1 MINNESFNEFG
12 FTSMRVKSMDERKS
26 INKYISREERGQSL
40 TEMAVALVILLL
52 LVGGIVDLG
61 RAFFTYMA
69 LRDSV
74 QEGALY
80 GSINPT
86 LTQEIKNHVLNSSE
100 SIPDMIGSDDI
111 TVEVIG
117 SPCTGNGI
125 RVSVLYDDFPI
136 TMPFI
141 GAVLGSQT
149 LSISATVT
157 DTILSPS
164 CH

>member
-1 MINNESFNEFG
+1 MDKVKTGMENKMIEKPQMKRS
-12 FTSMRVKSMDERKS
+12 
-26 INKYISREERGQSL
+26 ERGQSL
-40 TEMAVALVILLL
+40 SEMAMSVVILLL

-80 GSINPT
+80 ASINPT
-86 LTQEIKNHVLNSSE
+86 LTEEIKNHVLNSSE
-100 SIPDMIGSDDI
+100 MIPSLVSSDDI
-111 TVEVIG
+111 TVQVLG
-117 SPCTGNGI
+117 AACAGNLI
-125 RVSVLYDDFPI
+125 QVSAVYPDFPI

-141 GAVLGSQT
+141 GTVLGGQT

-157 DTILSPS
+157 DTILSPA
-164 CH
+164 CN

>member
-1 MINNESFNEFG
+1 
-12 FTSMRVKSMDERKS
+12 MDENSKTNPTKKRK
-26 INKYISREERGQSL
+26 EGGQSL
-40 TEMAVALVILLL
+40 VEMAIALVILLL
-52 LVGGIVDLG
+52 LVGGIVDIG

-86 LTQEIKNHVLNSSE
+86 LTQEIRNHVLGSSNM
-100 SIPDMIGSDDI
+100 IPNLIGNDDI

-117 SPCTGNGI
+117 TACTGNMI
-125 RVSVLYDDFPI
+125 RVSAEYDDFPI

-141 GAVLGSQT
+141 GTVIGSQT
-149 LSISATVT
+149 ITIRASVT
-157 DTILSPS
+157 DTILSPGCS
-164 CH
+164 